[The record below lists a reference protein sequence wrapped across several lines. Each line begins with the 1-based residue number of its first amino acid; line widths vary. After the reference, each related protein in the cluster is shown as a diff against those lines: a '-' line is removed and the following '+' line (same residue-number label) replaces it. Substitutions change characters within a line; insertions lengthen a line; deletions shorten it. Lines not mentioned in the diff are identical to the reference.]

1 MSDNIAEKVGEEK
14 MKREDLP
21 PGKWSR
27 SVALDPKHR
36 PQTLDSPATT
46 VRKEWGRWPQEAHLL
61 DRPNNRYR
69 RLSAREVAA
78 IQGFGTSWLDELDLP
93 TRQAIELIGNAVPPP
108 LAKAIL
114 EGVDDIY
121 DWENPTFLEI
131 CSGIGGLTEGA
142 RYIGLECLALVEH
155 WSVACDALREREPHL
170 RDKVH
175 CDDVLEF
182 DLAQHREGV
191 GLLTGGPPC
200 QPWSHGGHKKGELD
214 DRDLMGRTPSMIADC
229 QPEVFLFENVPGLV
243 RGDEHERY
251 FRKLVERLREPGGKD
266 GKRYGVAYRILNAAD
281 YGVPQKRKRLLI
293 LGLRGKPDATALA
306 TFERI
311 SGAATH
317 TDPNDP
323 KPNREPWVTLGEAF
337 EDIPDP
343 GGWRRFLN
351 EESSGSRGDEDPEEG
366 GTSNPS
372 RSTSTTK
379 DKDMEPDQ
387 STRSND
393 VQSGESLSASS
404 PETSS
409 VKVTGTG
416 KKPNGRESHF
426 RTSRISLGWPTKGEM
441 PRQIDGIWRTEPASE
456 ERHLLPLLSRGDES
470 GREPSSE
477 NIAVEGDRCDALRAL
492 EPLHA
497 TDVSMAYMDVPRIK
511 SFEARP
517 KGAKNS
523 IWMSMLRQT
532 ALSARPLLALDGV
545 FVAQVDD
552 ASYHYARTILEEVF
566 GPGNYVCTFV
576 WQKKYGPQNDID
588 IPTDVQDHLIVY
600 ANDKSGLPL
609 VGLPKFDDNLKDD
622 GDPRGPWRG
631 GHKGAKS
638 GSESTNF
645 ITNVPPYRWEMVE
658 GELPPGIWRVS
669 PMSGAIWG
677 TPTESGE
684 YSFAVR
690 AEDDEGNAVEKEFD
704 IKIYDPDEKGGPFSP
719 EEPEISWLRGELD
732 DGGELRIKTDDL
744 PDGRVNVEYTAMV
757 EAAGG
762 EPKRG
767 KKQPGSGRY
776 WEFSIDTLRD
786 AIARDDAYFG
796 VYGTAIPSEKK
807 HQENPWRTVRITNW
821 WPHEDVGKSEDA
833 SKHLKKLSEEGY
845 VDRVERI
852 AKPEPLMK
860 RLVQLFAREEE
871 DRVLSIADPTGSLS
885 ATAAKM
891 ERPFVHLIGRSEEDL
906 SLWNECARPRL
917 RAVFEKEDS
926 HGITGDEDVDW
937 ESGGDVDVLQV
948 GRPLVRARPER
959 NDYRVGTSDYSI
971 GTERFREALCS
982 VAGFRRVDNEE
993 IDGIAPDGSACK
1005 IVMDDYI
1012 TQMQLGRLAS
1022 EVAPKYEKLVVLYE
1036 CSDLRDE
1043 DWSAPDVSLLR
1054 VPYDLVG

>member
-1 MSDNIAEKVGEEK
+1 MSQAEVADEN
-14 MKREDLP
+14 EDLP
-21 PGKWSR
+21 PGKWSK

-36 PQTLDSPATT
+36 PQTLEKPATT

-69 RLSAREVAA
+69 RLSAKEVAA
-78 IQGFGTSWLDELDLP
+78 IQGFDTSWLDDLDLS
-93 TRQAIELIGNAVPPP
+93 TRESIEIIGNAVPPP
-108 LAKAIL
+108 LARAIL
-114 EGVDDIY
+114 EGIDDVY

-131 CSGIGGLTEGA
+131 CAGIGGLTEGA
-142 RYIGLECLALVEH
+142 RHIGLECLALVER
-155 WSVACDALREREPHL
+155 WSTACKALRTRESDL
-170 RDKVH
+170 RDTVR

-182 DLAQHREGV
+182 DLQKYRGEV

-214 DRDLMGRTPSMIADC
+214 ERDLMGRTPSMIADC
-229 QPEVFLFENVPGLV
+229 EPEVFLFENVPGLV
-243 RGDEHERY
+243 RGDDHEEY
-251 FRKLVERLREPGGKD
+251 FRGLVNRLREPGGEE
-266 GKRYGVAYRILNAAD
+266 GERYGVAWRILNAAD
-281 YGVPQKRKRLLI
+281 YGVPQKRKRLFI

-311 SGAATH
+311 AGGATH

-323 KPNREPWVTLGEAF
+323 KPHREPWVTLREAF

-351 EESSGSRGDEDPEEG
+351 DESFGSGEDGESGQEG
-366 GTSNPS
+366 LEGPS
-372 RSTSTTK
+372 RNTSTSR
-379 DKDMEPDQ
+379 DRDME
-387 STRSND
+387 SD
-393 VQSGESLSASS
+393 VDSAATDSGVSSIEVTSA
-404 PETSS
+404 EEEF
-409 VKVTGTG
+409 G
-416 KKPNGRESHF
+416 KKEGPLQ
-426 RTSRISLGWPTKGEM
+426 TSRISLGWPTKGEM
-441 PRQIDGIWRTEPASE
+441 PRQIDGIWRTEPMPDE
-456 ERHLLPLLSRGDES
+456 QQLRPLLSKAGDS
-470 GREPSSE
+470 GELSE
-477 NIAVEGDRCDALRAL
+477 NVAVEGDRCDALRAL
-492 EPLHA
+492 EPLYA

-511 SFEARP
+511 FFEAEP
-517 KGAKNS
+517 SGAKNS

-576 WQKKYGPQNDID
+576 WQKKYGPQNDLD
-588 IPTDVQDHLIVY
+588 VPTDAQDYLIVF
-600 ANDKSGLPL
+600 ANDRSSLPLIGLPQ
-609 VGLPKFDDNLKDD
+609 FDDDLKDD
-622 GDPRGPWRG
+622 GDPRGPWRA
-631 GHKGAKS
+631 GHKGARS
-638 GSESTNF
+638 GSEATNF
-645 ITNVPPYRWEMVE
+645 VTNVPPYRWELVE
-658 GELPPGIWRVS
+658 GELPPGIWRIS

-677 TPTESGE
+677 TPTEPGR
-684 YSFAVR
+684 YTFTVR
-690 AEDDEGNAVEKEFD
+690 AEDDEGNTAEKEFD
-704 IKIYDPDEKGGPFSP
+704 IRVYGPDEEGGPYSP

-732 DGGELRIKTDDL
+732 DEGELHIETDEL
-744 PDGRVNVEYTAMV
+744 PDGRVNVDYTAMV

-762 EPKRG
+762 EPKHG

-807 HQENPWRTVRITNW
+807 HQSDPYRTVRITTW
-821 WPHEDVGKSEDA
+821 WPHEVAGKSEDA
-833 SKHLKKLSEEGY
+833 SKHLKKLSEKGY

-860 RLVQLFAREEE
+860 RLVQLFAREEG
-871 DRVLSIADPTGSLS
+871 DRVLSVADPTGSLS
-885 ATAAKM
+885 ATATKM
-891 ERPFVHLIGRSEEDL
+891 KRPFVHLIGRSDEDL
-906 SLWNECARPRL
+906 SLWEECALPRL
-917 RAVFEKEDS
+917 RAVFEGEDPY
-926 HGITGDEDVDW
+926 GITDDEDVNW
-937 ESGGDVDVLQV
+937 EGEGDVDALRV
-948 GRPLVRARPER
+948 GRPLIRAIPAR
-959 NDYRVGTSDYSI
+959 NDYRIGTSDYPI

-982 VAGFRRVDNEE
+982 LAGFRLVDDGE

-1005 IVMDDYI
+1005 IVLDDCI

-1022 EVAPKYEKLVVLYE
+1022 EVAPKYAKLVVLYE
-1036 CSDLRDE
+1036 CSDLYDE